1 MFVQPSAK
9 ELSPERRDTVDKLSA
24 QLAQA
29 YLYQT
34 DQQQRQC
41 YSDSD
46 SQSGEAETST
56 KETTNSGLQR
66 FIAVRK
72 LFSDFK

>member
-1 MFVQPSAK
+1 MFTQPSAK
-9 ELSPERRDTVDKLSA
+9 DLSPERRDTVDKLSA

-34 DQQQRQC
+34 EQQRQC

-66 FIAVRK
+66 LNEFQK
-72 LFSDFK
+72 LFP